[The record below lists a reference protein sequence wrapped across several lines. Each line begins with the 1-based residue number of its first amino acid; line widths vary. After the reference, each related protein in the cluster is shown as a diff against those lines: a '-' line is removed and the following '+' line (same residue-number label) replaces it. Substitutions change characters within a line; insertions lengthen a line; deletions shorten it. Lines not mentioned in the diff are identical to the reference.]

1 VSNRVAVSAA
11 TLAALLVLGCNV
23 NQIVGRIVADAGL
36 PDSGPTVCPDYTCT
50 PSCAGLNE
58 CNARCDAL
66 GCSFRCESSCTPTC
80 PVGSSCQLQCGEL
93 DGGVVD
99 CQVVCS
105 GQDVCDVLSCKEDN
119 CTVGC
124 GTEPTSCP
132 AGGRTCDGGC
142 P

>member
-1 VSNRVAVSAA
+1 VSTRVAASAA
-11 TLAALLVLGCNV
+11 TVAALLVLGCTV
-23 NQIVGRIVADAGL
+23 DQIVGRVVADGGL

-50 PSCAGLNE
+50 PACTGLSE
-58 CNARCDAL
+58 CSASCDAQ
-66 GCSFRCESSCTPTC
+66 GCTFHCEGTCTPTC
-80 PVGSSCQLQCGEL
+80 TAGTCQLECGGL
-93 DGGVVD
+93 DGGHVD

-105 GQDVCDVLSCKEDN
+105 GQEFCAVLSCKDDN